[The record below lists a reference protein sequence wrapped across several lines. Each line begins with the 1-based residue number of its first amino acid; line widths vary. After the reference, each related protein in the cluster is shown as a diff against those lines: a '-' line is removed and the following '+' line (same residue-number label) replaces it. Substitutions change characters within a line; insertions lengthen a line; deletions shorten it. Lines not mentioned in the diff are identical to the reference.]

1 MNGLGPS
8 STTGREPVRI
18 GVVGCGNVLEV
29 GYMPIIERLRARGLA
44 ELVMACDRRAE
55 LREAVMESCRV
66 AHFTVDYHELVES
79 PAVDLVLILTSM
91 PLHAP
96 ISRAALL
103 AGKHVLVEKPLATTL
118 EEGLELVELAGRSPG
133 HLVPAPHVIL
143 SPTFR
148 TIARRIR
155 RGDVGKPLLARA
167 RYGWTGPSWG
177 RWFYQ
182 KGGGALFDLGVY
194 NLTSLTG
201 LLGPACRV
209 SAMAG
214 VAIPERIVD
223 GEPIRVEAEDNAH
236 VLLDF
241 GDGVLGVV
249 TTGFTMQQYRSPC
262 LEVYGSSGTIQMLG
276 DDWDPEG
283 YELWQNELGAWQV
296 YAETDPGGPWAA
308 GLEHLVDCILDGS
321 RPLITPEHA
330 CHVLEIMLAAQAA
343 AQDGRTHGLETR
355 FELPELPE
363 PQPERPAYQ
372 VNDRSYRK

>member
-1 MNGLGPS
+1 MDIQPFVVRPG
-8 STTGREPVRI
+8 TVRI

-29 GYMPIIERLRARGLA
+29 GYMPLIERLRARGLA

-55 LREAVMESCRV
+55 LSQVVTERYGVPA
-66 AHFTVDYHELVES
+66 FTIDYQELVES
-79 PAVDLVLILTSM
+79 PTVDLVVVLTSM
-91 PLHAP
+91 PQHAP
-96 ISRAALL
+96 VSTAALQ

-118 EEGLELVELAGRSPG
+118 EGGLELVELAKRSPG
-133 HLVPAPHVIL
+133 YLVPAPHVIL
-143 SPTFR
+143 SPTYQ

-155 RGDVGKPLLARA
+155 RGDIGKPLLARA

-177 RWFYQ
+177 KWFYQ

-201 LLGPACRV
+201 LLGPVRRV

-214 VAIPERIVD
+214 VAIPQRIVD
-223 GEPIRVEAEDNAH
+223 DELIEVESEDNAH

-241 GDGVLGVV
+241 GEAVFGVV

-262 LEVYGSSGTIQMLG
+262 LEVYGSRGTIQMLG

-296 YAETDPGGPWAA
+296 YAETDPGWPWAA
-308 GLEHLVDCILDGS
+308 GLEHLVECIRHGR

-330 CHVLEIMLAAQAA
+330 CHVLEIMLAAQEAGH
-343 AQDGRTHGLETR
+343 DGRSHSLETT
-355 FELPELPE
+355 FEPPEFAE
-363 PQPERPAYQ
+363 PAPGRPTYLVA
-372 VNDRSYRK
+372 DRGYRQ

>member
-1 MNGLGPS
+1 MNHSPS
-8 STTGREPVRI
+8 TPGGEPVRI

-29 GYMPIIERLRARGLA
+29 GYLPLIERLRAQGRA

-55 LREAVMESCRV
+55 LREAIMQGCRV
-66 AHFTVDYHELVES
+66 PRFTVDYQELVES
-79 PAVDLVLILTSM
+79 PAVELVLVLTSM

-96 ISRAALL
+96 VSRAALL

-118 EEGLELVELAGRSPG
+118 EEGVELVELARKSPG
-133 HLVPAPHVIL
+133 YLLPAPHVIL
-143 SPTFR
+143 SPTFQ

-155 RGDVGKPLLARA
+155 HGDIGKPLLARA

-177 RWFYQ
+177 QWFYR

-201 LLGPACRV
+201 LLGPARRV

-214 VAIPERIVD
+214 VAIPQRVVD
-223 GEPIRVEAEDNAH
+223 GEPIQVEAEDNAH

-241 GDGVLGVV
+241 GEAVFGVV
-249 TTGFTMQQYRSPC
+249 STGFTMQQYRSPC

-283 YELWQNELGAWQV
+283 YELWQNEMGAWQV
-296 YAETDPGGPWAA
+296 YAETDPGWPWAG
-308 GLEHLVDCILDGS
+308 GLDHLVACIRNGS
-321 RPLITPEHA
+321 RPLVTPEHA
-330 CHVLEIMLAAQAA
+330 CHVLEIMLAAQEAA
-343 AQDGRTHGLETR
+343 RDGRARCLETA
-355 FELPELPE
+355 FELPLFPE
-363 PQPERPAYQ
+363 PEPGRPAYQ
-372 VNDRSYRK
+372 VNDRGYRQ